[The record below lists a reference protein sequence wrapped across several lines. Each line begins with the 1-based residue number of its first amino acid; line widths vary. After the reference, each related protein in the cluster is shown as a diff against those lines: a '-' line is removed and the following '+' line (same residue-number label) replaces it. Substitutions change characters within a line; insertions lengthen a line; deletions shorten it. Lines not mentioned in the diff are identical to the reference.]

1 MALGESQNR
10 QRKRD
15 DLVSVIVPIY
25 NIEKYI
31 APCVETIINQ
41 SYKNLEIFL
50 VDDGSKD
57 NSPKIC
63 DEYAKK
69 DKRIKVIHKKNGGL
83 SDARNV
89 AIDKAKGEYIFLL
102 DGDDTV
108 HEGIIEALYRSIK
121 KHKADIATSS
131 FLQFED
137 GTNPRIIDMSQ
148 EDIKCLDAEGALEN
162 MLYQKDCTNTAWG
175 KLYKKELFD
184 DIRYPKGELYEDL
197 ATTYKLFAKAKRIVI
212 DSRKMYNYRQR
223 YGSIVNN
230 SFNLKHLKSLD
241 FAKEQTEFIQENYP
255 NIIKAAQNREFMD
268 YFYIFLELPPKQFP
282 AIEKRLKEGMKR
294 YRKTV
299 LLDKESLKKPRLVAL
314 ASCFGFWTLRPL
326 TKMIG
331 GARKINRG

>member
-1 MALGESQNR
+1 MTLGESQNR

-83 SDARNV
+83 SDARNA

-131 FLQFED
+131 FLQFRD
-137 GTNPRIIDMSQ
+137 GTSPRAIDMSQ
-148 EDIKCLDAEGALEN
+148 ENVKCLDAEGALEN
-162 MLYQKDCTNTAWG
+162 MLYQEDCTNTAWG

-184 DIRYPKGELYEDL
+184 GIRYPKGEIYEDL

-241 FAKEQTEFIQENYP
+241 FAKEQTAFIEENFP
-255 NIIKAAQNREFMD
+255 AIKNAAYNREFMD
-268 YFYIFLELPPKQFP
+268 YFYILYEMPKKEYRSEYQELVKG
-282 AIEKRLKEGMKR
+282 IKK
-294 YRKTV
+294 YRKIV
-299 LLDKESLKKPRLVAL
+299 IKDQKSPFKPKLIARLSFV
-314 ASCFGFWTLRPL
+314 GFWTLKPVMKLLRSIRML
-326 TKMIG
+326 VEG
-331 GARKINRG
+331 